1 MKPTKNN
8 FFCLDSNKTKMRFE
22 TEKKALNFIKFNS
35 HEIEKETGKAPTRCY
50 FCIACNSYH
59 VTSNKIDYKI
69 KSKTEH
75 ILEQY
80 NKDINK
86 KTYKEIQKQQ
96 QLEQEQQ
103 QLKELLLEIH
113 QDIKKLRHLKTYPEV
128 ILDAIAKIEAKINQA
143 KNLKPIKG
151 SIRKIRNI
159 QITIKQFIQKNLP

>member
-8 FFCLDSNKTKMRFE
+8 FYCLDSNKTKMRFE

-35 HEIEKETGKAPTRCY
+35 KEIEMENGKAPTRCY

-69 KSKTEH
+69 KSKTEQ

-80 NKDINK
+80 NKEINK
-86 KTYKEIQKQQ
+86 KTFKEIQQQ
-96 QLEQEQQ
+96 QKIVQEQQ
-103 QLKELLLEIH
+103 QLNVLLLEIH
-113 QDIKKLRHLKTYPEV
+113 QDIKKLRHLNNFPDLIME
-128 ILDAIAKIEAKINQA
+128 AINKINAKLDQA

-151 SIRKIRNI
+151 STKKIKNI
-159 QITIKQFIQKNLP
+159 QITISQLVKKKMP

>member
-80 NKDINK
+80 NQDINK

-96 QLEQEQQ
+96 QLEQEQE
-103 QLKELLLEIH
+103 QLKKLLLEIH
-113 QDIKKLRHLKTYPEV
+113 QDIKKLRHLKEFPDL

-151 SIRKIRNI
+151 SVRKIKNI
-159 QITIKQFIQKNLP
+159 QITLKQFIQRNLP

>member
-1 MKPTKNN
+1 M
-8 FFCLDSNKTKMRFE
+8 L
-22 TEKKALNFIKFNS
+22 
-35 HEIEKETGKAPTRCY
+35 

-96 QLEQEQQ
+96 QLEQEQE

-113 QDIKKLRHLKTYPEV
+113 QDIKKLRHLKDFPEV

-159 QITIKQFIQKNLP
+159 QITIKQFIQRNLP

>member
-86 KTYKEIQKQQ
+86 KTYKEI
-96 QLEQEQQ
+96 LPNSTFEGSF
-103 QLKELLLEIH
+103 
-113 QDIKKLRHLKTYPEV
+113 
-128 ILDAIAKIEAKINQA
+128 LDENRDNQY
-143 KNLKPIKG
+143 KNEKRFL
-151 SIRKIRNI
+151 RNI
-159 QITIKQFIQKNLP
+159 RDI

>member
-1 MKPTKNN
+1 MKPTKNI
-8 FFCLDSNKTKMRFE
+8 FFCLDSNKNKMRFE

-35 HEIEKETGKAPTRCY
+35 QEIKIENGKAPTRCY

-69 KSKTEH
+69 KSKTEQ

-86 KTYKEIQKQQ
+86 KTHKEIQKQQ

-103 QLKELLLEIH
+103 LLNDLLLEIH
-113 QDIKKLRHLKTYPEV
+113 QDIKKLRHLKNFPEL
-128 ILDAIAKIEAKINQA
+128 ILEAINAINIKINQA

-151 SIRKIRNI
+151 STKKIKNI
-159 QITIKQFIQKNLP
+159 QITISQLVKKYLH